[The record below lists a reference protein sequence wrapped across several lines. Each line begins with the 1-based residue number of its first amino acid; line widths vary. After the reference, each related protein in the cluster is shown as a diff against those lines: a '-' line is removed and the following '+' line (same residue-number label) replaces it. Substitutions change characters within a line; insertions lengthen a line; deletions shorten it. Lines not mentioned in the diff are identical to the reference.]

1 MLKIKNVALLRGERE
16 KAKEKRKRRKKEK
29 KKRRRGRGREEK
41 DWGRWSGHN
50 ICQVEIY
57 NRGVCV

>member
-1 MLKIKNVALLRGERE
+1 MSTEKRKGRNKKRKEKEEERKGERGERL
-16 KAKEKRKRRKKEK
+16 
-29 KKRRRGRGREEK
+29 G
-41 DWGRWSGHN
+41 GRWSGHN

>member
-1 MLKIKNVALLRGERE
+1 MWHFKEEREKCRKKREKERTKKRKEKEEERKGERGERL
-16 KAKEKRKRRKKEK
+16 
-29 KKRRRGRGREEK
+29 
-41 DWGRWSGHN
+41 GRWSGHN

>member
-1 MLKIKNVALLRGERE
+1 MKMWHFKEEREKCQKKREKEGTKKRKEKEEERKGERGERL
-16 KAKEKRKRRKKEK
+16 
-29 KKRRRGRGREEK
+29 G
-41 DWGRWSGHN
+41 DGHN